1 MTRNEN
7 RALWA
12 VALSQYGAESLEQKV
27 LGYLNS
33 LMHGELGEELPSLV
47 SAEGLAQLAGLLLSN
62 IETGERPLLGPLRA
76 MNRHHLR
83 VLRQLHDRLTIS
95 LLADLPAALVPKE
108 LLALKV
114 EVDLG
119 L

>member
-1 MTRNEN
+1 MTRTEH

-12 VALSQYGAESLEQKV
+12 IALSHLGAQSLEQKV
-27 LGYLNS
+27 LGYLNA
-33 LMHGELGEELPSLV
+33 LLDELGDELSSLV

-83 VLRQLHDRLTIS
+83 VLRLLHDRLTIS
-95 LLADLPAALVPKE
+95 LLADLPAGVIPKR

-114 EVDLG
+114 EVNLG